1 MLKTLR
7 EFISDLHPLATVKLG
22 DYKMKAYE
30 VLGRHTYMDKN
41 GCITLNLDTYNYR
54 AKFNDDMD
62 MWSVIVYG

>member
-7 EFISDLHPLATVKLG
+7 EFISDLHPLATVKFG
-22 DYKMKAYE
+22 DDKMKAYE
-30 VLGRHTYMDKN
+30 VLGRHTY
-41 GCITLNLDTYNYR
+41 CYRHRCFTLNLDTYNYR